1 MNSSH
6 QTNLVNRE
14 HREGIVLLTVN
25 RPDAK
30 NAINAEVRSELT
42 AHLDEIESQESV
54 VAVIITGAG
63 DEAFVAGADIKE
75 LAQRKP
81 KDGLTA
87 ELQRLYDRIE
97 NFRIPTIAAV
107 NGYAFGGGFE
117 LALACDIR
125 VAGKNAQ
132 FALPE
137 TSLGIIP
144 AAGGTQRLTRIAGRG
159 LALDIVLT
167 GRRVLGEEAISLGI
181 ATYFSEQP
189 VEKAWEIAKRI
200 SRRAPFSNEIAKQ
213 VVKHGEDINQATGM
227 LLERMGQ
234 SIMYASPESAEGTGA
249 FIEKRRPDY
258 TDLRNQN
265 L

>member
-1 MNSSH
+1 MN
-6 QTNLVNRE
+6 TNQPTDLVKRE
-14 HREGIVLLTVN
+14 DREGIVQLTVN
-25 RPDAK
+25 RPDAM
-30 NAINAEVRSELT
+30 NAINAEVRAELA
-42 AHLDEIESQESV
+42 AHLDEIEGQESAL
-54 VAVIITGAG
+54 AVIITGAG
-63 DEAFVAGADIKE
+63 DKAFVAGADIKE

-87 ELQRLYDRIE
+87 DLQRLYDRIE
-97 NFRIPTIAAV
+97 NFRIPIIAAV

-137 TSLGIIP
+137 TGLGIIP

-167 GRRVLGEEAISLGI
+167 GRRILGEEAISLGI
-181 ATYFSEQP
+181 ATYLSDQP
-189 VEKAWEIAKRI
+189 VETAWEVAKRI

-213 VVKHGEDINQATGM
+213 LVKHGEDIDQATGL
-227 LLERMGQ
+227 LLERMAQ
-234 SIMYASPESAEGTGA
+234 SIMYASPERVEGTGA

-258 TDLRNQN
+258 TDLRTRN